1 MPTILS
7 KIPWT
12 DVTREIRA
20 ETRNRE
26 CHQPLVSVYRWW
38 ARRPHALIGAV
49 LDAAGE
55 SLKKDA
61 LIADPFSG
69 GGTVAIEATR
79 RSLNV
84 YAQDVNPWASWGL
97 RVSLT
102 PVDPAELAAAGDVF
116 LQKVRNRF
124 ASVYGAIGNGNE
136 SHSQVH
142 TF

>member
-1 MPTILS
+1 MTSILS
-7 KIPWT
+7 KIPWPE
-12 DVTREIRA
+12 VAREIRA

-38 ARRPHALIGAV
+38 ARRPHALIGAL

-55 SLKKDA
+55 YLAKDS

-69 GGTVAIEATR
+69 GGTVAIEAVR

-102 PVDPAELAAAGDVF
+102 SIDPDELAAAGDVF
-116 LQKVRNRF
+116 LHNVRNSF
-124 ASVYGAIGNGNE
+124 AGSYGIMRNGTE
-136 SHSQVH
+136 SHSQ
-142 TF
+142 

>member
-7 KIPWT
+7 KIPWPA
-12 DVTREIRA
+12 VTREIRD

-55 SLKKDA
+55 WLEKGA

-69 GGTVAIEATR
+69 GGTVAIEAVR
-79 RSLNV
+79 RSLSI
-84 YAQDVNPWASWGL
+84 YAKDVNPWASWGL

-102 PVDPAELAAAGDVF
+102 PVDPDELAAAGDLF
-116 LQKVRNRF
+116 LEKVRNRF
-124 ASVYGAIGNGNE
+124 ASVYGAIRN
-136 SHSQVH
+136 
-142 TF
+142 